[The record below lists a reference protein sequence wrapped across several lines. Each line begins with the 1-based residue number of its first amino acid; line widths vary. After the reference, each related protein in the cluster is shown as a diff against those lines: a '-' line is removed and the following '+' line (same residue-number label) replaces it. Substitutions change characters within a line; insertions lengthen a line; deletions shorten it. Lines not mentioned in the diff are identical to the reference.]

1 MQLTRRALIQG
12 FVAAVAT
19 VAITTRV
26 APKFLPESF
35 QTGRWRYESVDG
47 TRYYYGLD
55 KDRPWEIIV
64 FEKRDPDNEESWVQ
78 FDVAMLNDLANYS
91 SEAAFAAG
99 TIAMSQGMA
108 ALQLTGRGPFFGP
121 GEVMSEFDPDEPIK
135 IPEIETTREGLFKY
149 G

>member
-1 MQLTRRALIQG
+1 MKLTRRAFVEG
-12 FVAAVAT
+12 FVAAVAV
-19 VAITTRV
+19 VAISSRV

-35 QTGRWRYESVDG
+35 KTGRWRYESVDG
-47 TRYYYGLD
+47 TRFYYGLD

-64 FEKRDPDNEESWVQ
+64 FEKRDPDNDESWVQ
-78 FDVAMLNDLANYS
+78 FDVATLNDEANYS

-108 ALQLTGRGPFFGP
+108 ALQVTGRGPFFARMG
-121 GEVMSEFDPDEPIK
+121 MSEFDPDEPIV
-135 IPEIETTREGLFKY
+135 IPNIETTREGLFKY

>member
-1 MQLTRRALIQG
+1 MKLTRRAVIQG

-19 VAITTRV
+19 VAIASRV

-35 QTGRWRYESVDG
+35 QSGRWRYESVDG
-47 TRYYYGLD
+47 TRFYYGLD

-64 FEKRDPDNEESWVQ
+64 FEKRDPENDESWVQ
-78 FDVAMLNDLANYS
+78 YDVATLNHEANYS

-108 ALQLTGRGPFFGP
+108 ALQVTGRGPFLGP
-121 GEVMSEFDPDEPIK
+121 GAGMSEFDPDEPIVV
-135 IPEIETTREGLFKY
+135 PNIETTREALFKH